1 MRNLTPKKLAKV
13 TVLGSILAVS
23 SIVTFVHA
31 EDMIV
36 TKSAPRS
43 TVQVAVVPFAG
54 TNAITGIITDHLT
67 RSGQIASSENLPE
80 QPHSRNDIHLEL
92 WQAQAVPY
100 IVVGSTS
107 VNGKD
112 VVINYEVI
120 DVNAQPARSL
130 GNFSQKAKNDA
141 LSLAVAGYAIAD
153 KINALL
159 TNTKSD
165 FDGKI
170 AYVVSNGKGKNM
182 TSRLIVAN
190 ADGSNPVT
198 LQTIKGRISALYPS
212 LSGRH
217 FTFTSQR
224 LDVTAYPVAW
234 GVDTANNSVTN
245 LTPYAANN
253 GSASISKDGSQ
264 VLFSSDYNADN
275 MEIYLASYGSSSPQ
289 RLTNNDALDL
299 SPSWLPDGRSY
310 TFTSDRDGG
319 NNRPNI
325 YRTALGSNTLQR
337 ITSGSYNNSGR
348 VSLDGTKMAFL
359 SGLSQGAVTDLR
371 TGATIAVNNAGLSE
385 APNISPSGKYYI
397 YSNGNTIGMNILGKT
412 IAINPSVYGVPQG
425 IVHEPVWLKPTN

>member
-1 MRNLTPKKLAKV
+1 MVTIIAKKFAK
-13 TVLGSILAVS
+13 TALLGSILAISGVS
-23 SIVTFVHA
+23 TLAHA

-36 TKSAPRS
+36 TKAAPRS
-43 TVQVAVVPFAG
+43 NLQVAVVPFAG
-54 TNAITGIITDHLT
+54 AGAISNIITDHLT
-67 RSGQIASSENLPE
+67 KSGQIANSDNLPE
-80 QPHSRNDIHLEL
+80 QPHNRNEIHLEL

-100 IVVGSTS
+100 LVVGSAS
-107 VNGKD
+107 GGGND

-120 DVNAQPARSL
+120 DVTTGRVLGSL
-130 GNFSQKAKNDA
+130 NQKSKNNPQ
-141 LSLAVAGYAIAD
+141 SLAVAGYAIAD

-165 FDGKI
+165 FEGKI

-275 MEIYLASYGSSSPQ
+275 MEIYLASYGSASPQ
-289 RLTNNDALDL
+289 RLTNSPAQDI
-299 SPSWLPDGRSY
+299 SPSWLPDGSSF

-319 NNRPNI
+319 NNHPNI
-325 YRTALGSNTLQR
+325 YRTTLGSGAVQR
-337 ITSGSYNNSGR
+337 ITNGGYNNSGR
-348 VSLDGTKMAFL
+348 TSLDGTKMAYL
-359 SGLSQGAVTDLR
+359 SGISQGAVLDLR
-371 TGATIAVNNAGLSE
+371 SGATIAVNNAGLSE

-397 YSNGNTIGMNILGKT
+397 YSNGSTIGMNILGKT
-412 IAINPSVYGVPQG
+412 VAINPSVYGIPQG
-425 IVHEPVWLKPTN
+425 TVHEPVWLKPAN

>member
-1 MRNLTPKKLAKV
+1 MQRLMTKKFAKTAILSSLLALSTLSPLT
-13 TVLGSILAVS
+13 
-23 SIVTFVHA
+23 HA
-31 EDMIV
+31 EEMIV

-43 TVQVAVVPFAG
+43 NLQVAVVPFNNAG
-54 TNAITGIITDHLT
+54 AISSIITDHLT
-67 RSGQIASSENLPE
+67 KSGQIATSDNLPE

-92 WQAQAVPY
+92 WQAQSVPY
-100 IVVGSTS
+100 LVVGSAS
-107 VNGKD
+107 GNGND
-112 VVINYEVI
+112 VVISYDVV
-120 DVNAQPARSL
+120 DVNTGRVLGSL
-130 GNFSQKAKNDA
+130 KQATKNNPQ
-141 LSLAVAGYAIAD
+141 SLAVAGYAIAD

-170 AYVVSNGKGKNM
+170 AYVVSTGKGKNM

-198 LQTIKGRISALYPS
+198 LQTVKGRIGALYPS
-212 LSGRH
+212 LDGRH

-224 LDVTAYPVAW
+224 LDVIAYPVAW
-234 GVDTANNSVTN
+234 GVDTATN
-245 LTPYAANN
+245 AITILTPYAANN
-253 GSASISKDGSQ
+253 GSASISPDGSQ
-264 VLFSSDYNADN
+264 VLFSSDYKADN

-289 RLTNNDALDL
+289 RLTNNNALDL

-310 TFTSDRDGG
+310 TFTSDREGG

-325 YRTALGSNTLQR
+325 YRASLGSSSIQR

-371 TGATIAVNNAGLSE
+371 TGSTISVNNFGLSE

-397 YSNGNTIGMNILGKT
+397 YSNGNTIGINILGKT
-412 IAINPSVYGVPQG
+412 VAINPSLYGVAQG
-425 IVHEPVWLKPTN
+425 TVHEPVWLKPVN